1 MRHSRWIRTVLGIT
15 GALMAATALLNYA
28 VNPLGVFAH
37 GEIPGMHGVRN
48 RTANGMMTKFYY
60 ARRAEP
66 EVMIF
71 GSSRAGILKPSMLAP
86 YVKGRAYNHY
96 LAGAS
101 MNHQRAYMEFFG
113 THYPVRAMVL
123 GLDFFAF
130 NPVRYLPGAYRAFEP
145 DRLSTGVYLPDY
157 LDALI
162 SIDTTW
168 RSVKTWNDNIKGKPM
183 GEDFSDGHD
192 AHELHLRDFERG
204 GAGYVEPRIKGSLQL
219 YASGSGLF
227 GDPAFGDPA
236 SLETALGHLEAI
248 VKFCR
253 VRGIELRVYLSPVSA
268 RHLDLIYAR
277 GMGATFERWKVR
289 VAEIAGRANDFT
301 PKSAISRNVLWWFDA
316 HHIQPKA
323 APLMLGRIFNDTT
336 MDIPADFGV
345 ILTPETVD
353 GINQSV
359 SQSIE
364 PMDLSRFRL

>member
-1 MRHSRWIRTVLGIT
+1 MRHSRWIRIVLCLT
-15 GALMAATALLNYA
+15 GALMGASALLNYA

-37 GEIPGMHGVRN
+37 VDIPGMHGVRN
-48 RTANGMMTKFYY
+48 RTANGMMTKFHY

-101 MNHQRAYMEFFG
+101 MNHQRAYIEFFG
-113 THYPVRAMVL
+113 EHYPVHTMVL

-145 DRLSTGVYLPDY
+145 DRLSTGVFLPDY
-157 LDALI
+157 LDALV
-162 SIDTTW
+162 SIDTAW

-192 AHELHLRDFERG
+192 AEVEHLREFERG
-204 GAGYVEPRIKGSLQL
+204 GARYVEPRIEGSLQL
-219 YASGSGLF
+219 YAANRELF
-227 GDPAFGDPA
+227 GNPAFADPA
-236 SLETALGHLEAI
+236 SLETALAHLDAI

-253 VRGIELRVYLSPVSA
+253 AKDIELHVYLSPVSA

-277 GMGATFERWKVR
+277 GMGAAFERWKVR
-289 VAEIAGRANDFT
+289 VAEIAGRAHDFT
-301 PKSAISRNVLWWFDA
+301 PKSAISRDVLWWFDA

-323 APLMLGRIFNDTT
+323 APLMIGRIFGDPE
-336 MDIPADFGV
+336 MEIPGDFGV
-345 ILTPETVD
+345 ILTPATVG
-353 GINQSV
+353 GINRAV
-359 SQSIE
+359 RESIE
-364 PMDLSRFRL
+364 PMNLSRFRL